1 MANSHKSIKIW
12 LLAYNNSMKNFSLR
26 LKETLKTNGMSQQEL
41 AKKINMSQSVVNNYC
56 TGKREPTL
64 DVLVSICK
72 ALNESAD
79 YLLGIDDWK

>member
-1 MANSHKSIKIW
+1 
-12 LLAYNNSMKNFSLR
+12 MKNFSLR

-41 AKKINMSQSVVNNYC
+41 SKKINMSQSVVNNYC

>member
-1 MANSHKSIKIW
+1 
-12 LLAYNNSMKNFSLR
+12 MKNFGLR
-26 LKETLKTNGMSQQEL
+26 LKETLKVNGMSQQEL

>member
-1 MANSHKSIKIW
+1 
-12 LLAYNNSMKNFSLR
+12 MKKFSLR

>member
-1 MANSHKSIKIW
+1 
-12 LLAYNNSMKNFSLR
+12 MKNFGLR
-26 LKETLKTNGMSQQEL
+26 LKETLKVNGMSQQEL

-64 DVLVSICK
+64 DVLVLICK

>member
-1 MANSHKSIKIW
+1 
-12 LLAYNNSMKNFSLR
+12 MKNFSLR

-41 AKKINMSQSVVNNYC
+41 AKKINMSQSVVNNCC

>member
-1 MANSHKSIKIW
+1 
-12 LLAYNNSMKNFSLR
+12 MKNFSLR
-26 LKETLKTNGMSQQEL
+26 LKEKLKTNGMSQQEL